1 MADDTPQEENATTH
15 QGLERGPSYSPDEAA
30 SGSAMNAHDSGSASD
45 DSSSSDD
52 DRPERGL
59 SRRYSQID
67 RGLGDRFS
75 LRVPAKHDAVH
86 TAAETHGINHWKV
99 KILHFLHSD
108 IVQGVFM
115 ALLLADV
122 IILFVELFLQASY
135 PTCHIIERDAISCC
149 SPVTDVLEAASN
161 MTNHSTTVDEHIRR
175 FLAGDESDHHGD
187 SHHNL
192 CEDGGVESV
201 YDAACDTHKWE
212 NVHKIEII
220 LFSLTV
226 TILSLF
232 LLELVTMAI
241 ILQKAFFRQIFYVLD
256 FFIVATSLAL
266 ELTFHFVHDDILV
279 SIAGL
284 LVFFRVWRFVRIGHG
299 LVEVT
304 AEYAH
309 KDKEALIDYA
319 EALELLLQKNKIE
332 LPEMS
337 RRVKHIKKTVE
348 EDRSC
353 HSLKKKKKKQQE
365 SK

>member
-1 MADDTPQEENATTH
+1 MTDDTPQEERATPP
-15 QGLERGPSYSPDEAA
+15 QDLGRGPSCSPDEA
-30 SGSAMNAHDSGSASD
+30 SESALNALQDSGSVVSS
-45 DSSSSDD
+45 DSSHDL
-52 DRPERGL
+52 PERGL

-75 LRVPAKHDAVH
+75 IRVPAKHDAAH

-108 IVQGVFM
+108 VVQGVFM

-135 PTCHIIERDAISCC
+135 PNCRIIERDAISCC
-149 SPVTDVLEAASN
+149 SPDLWEAASAN
-161 MTNHSTTVDEHIRR
+161 NSTTTTVDEHMRR
-175 FLAGDESDHHGD
+175 FLAGDDEGHGDNND

-192 CEDGGVESV
+192 CEDGGVEGA
-201 YDAACDTHKWE
+201 YDATCDTHKWE
-212 NVHKIEII
+212 NIHTLEIV
-220 LFSLTV
+220 LFGLTV

-266 ELTFHFVHDDILV
+266 ELTFHFVHEDILV

-319 EALELLLQKNKIE
+319 EALELMLQKNQID

-337 RRVKHIKKTVE
+337 RRVKHIKKKVE
-348 EDRSC
+348 EDRSH

-365 SK
+365 TK